1 MYVFGHGVFSL
12 FYLWSKMFVVY
23 FVEWKC
29 LLFYFWNNILCNRL
43 FHFLLGEM
51 RNFHFGKCGRWILIK
66 NSFLFVFLWKML
78 TLKTVCLFFTL
89 MEIRVMYQFQ
99 SLDYPNSVQL
109 SLCHTAHVRW
119 CNHSLVIQSTVR
131 NFRCYFLH
139 DVRLLHTNGP
149 LLRDVFP
156 CIRKFLHKLEL
167 LISVQF
173 FFSKLAYGT
182 EKENRKTKLQWKS
195 RKMKLSLALFFI
207 WNMKFRWRHR

>member
-1 MYVFGHGVFSL
+1 MYVCMYVFGRGVFSL

-43 FHFLLGEM
+43 FHFLLVKWGI
-51 RNFHFGKCGRWILIK
+51 FILENVVVEFWSKI
-66 NSFLFVFLWKML
+66 LFVFLWKML
-78 TLKTVCLFFTL
+78 TLKTFCLFFTL

-109 SLCHTAHVRW
+109 SSCHTAHVRW

-156 CIRKFLHKLEL
+156 CIRKFLHKSEL

-173 FFSKLAYGT
+173 FFP
-182 EKENRKTKLQWKS
+182 N
-195 RKMKLSLALFFI
+195 
-207 WNMKFRWRHR
+207 